1 MLIAVVLNAI
11 SIFLVM
17 GPSLLGRL
25 QSIQESPF
33 GSFSVAIVGHAAL
46 GSVTELLG
54 VWIVGSWHLQSSTQG
69 CAAKRKI
76 MRFTLVLW
84 ITTILL
90 GFLLY
95 AYISG
100 SHILGLND
108 SFSVQSA
115 SRTDVPH
122 FWQSLFSKKR
132 VERQKPNILLQICTI
147 SGIIPSLVNLS
158 KPTVG
163 LAKNG
168 GAGVVGLPGF
178 MNKTSFSH
186 FMLELCVCP

>member
-1 MLIAVVLNAI
+1 MDVIAIAQINLVFQVVILTVLVTGFILKRRHKLFPHGTTMLIAVVLNAI

-76 MRFTLVLW
+76 MRFTLALW

-100 SHILGLND
+100 L
-108 SFSVQSA
+108 
-115 SRTDVPH
+115 
-122 FWQSLFSKKR
+122 
-132 VERQKPNILLQICTI
+132 I
-147 SGIIPSLVNLS
+147 S
-158 KPTVG
+158 
-163 LAKNG
+163 
-168 GAGVVGLPGF
+168 
-178 MNKTSFSH
+178 
-186 FMLELCVCP
+186 